1 MGQPNVVS
9 LSDAVRDEKRK
20 RRGNGDGSNPP
31 DQPPPEHFGD
41 DACPI
46 TPLGMLGG
54 TYWFFDINGELRSF
68 NAQQISQA
76 PQIVS
81 LFGGNTLWPT
91 GRFPQYDK
99 EGNPTNWFNARLVG
113 RWLVEQASRVGL
125 FQSDMPRRGVGVWA
139 AGDSAVALH
148 MGDIIRWLGD
158 EPHDQR
164 AGFSAHGALWPRAP
178 RTTRPGEPASADDAR
193 SLEAAFERWNW
204 ERKAEAAV
212 FLGLWAAGLLGAAI
226 RWRPHGL
233 VVGGP
238 GTGKTTLLELYAS
251 VSPLAFASNDFT
263 EAGIRQTISGRA
275 APLILDEAEGDIEG
289 MAKMQRVIELLR
301 RASGGEGARTAR
313 GSAGGQAQQFQVM
326 SPAILGAVLPPSL
339 LPADAS
345 RITRVDLMVKP
356 QDGPGLPDDA
366 ELARLRTLAPALWS
380 RALNGLPR
388 FRANLVAIRKELLG
402 RGCVPRLADQVGTIL
417 AAREMMVSDAT
428 LSDGEAHDL
437 ADDFRWLV
445 RTEEEQREDGG
456 PQAALNHILQSTA
469 DITWGGEHPTFGRLI
484 RQACNDDLSIS
495 KSANDA
501 LQEHGLMVAKFPKRG
516 DGPLRLYVADKHPR
530 LAKVFVGTQWAGGRW
545 KDDLRRLPGAEQ
557 PPDPQW
563 IGSAKPRCVVLPRD
577 LLPSEPV
584 P

>member
-9 LSDAVRDEKRK
+9 LSDAVRDDKRK
-20 RRGNGDGSNPP
+20 RRGDGGGGSHPP
-31 DQPPPEHFGD
+31 DEPPPEQFGD
-41 DACPI
+41 DSCPI
-46 TPLGMLGG
+46 TPLGMLAGH
-54 TYWFFDINGELRSF
+54 YWFFDKNGELRSF

-81 LFGGNTLWPT
+81 LFGGDTRWPT
-91 GRFPQYDK
+91 GRFPQLDR
-99 EGNPTNWFNARLVG
+99 EGNPTNWFSARLVG
-113 RWLVEQASRVGL
+113 RWLVEQSSRAGL
-125 FQSDMPRRGVGVWA
+125 FQSDMPRRGIGVWA
-139 AGDSAVALH
+139 AEGQVALH
-148 MGDIIRWLGD
+148 MGDFVRWLSD
-158 EPHDQR
+158 PQHDQR
-164 AGFSAHGALWPRAP
+164 AGFAAHGALWPRAP
-178 RTTRPGEPASADDAR
+178 RTPRPGEPASAEDAQ
-193 SLEAAFERWNW
+193 SLEAAFQRWNW
-204 ERKAEAAV
+204 ERPGEAGV

-251 VSPLAFASNDFT
+251 VSPLAFSSNDFT

-313 GSAGGQAQQFQVM
+313 GSAGGQAQQFLVM
-326 SPAILGAVLPPSL
+326 SPAILGAVLPPAL

-345 RITRVDLMVKP
+345 RITRVDLRVKP
-356 QDGPGLPDDA
+356 ENGPGLPDEA
-366 ELARLRTLAPALWS
+366 ELARLRALAPQLWS
-380 RALNGLPR
+380 RALNGLSR
-388 FRANLVAIRKELLG
+388 FRANLTALRAELLG

-417 AAREMMVSDAT
+417 AAREMMLSDEA
-428 LSDGEAHDL
+428 LSDGAAHDL

-445 RTEEEQREDGG
+445 QTEEEQREDGG

-484 RQACNDDLSIS
+484 RQALADTETSRQ
-495 KSANDA
+495 ANEA
-501 LQEHGLMVAKFPKRG
+501 LQEHGLMVAKYPKRG

-563 IGSAKPRCVVLPRD
+563 IGPAKPRCVVLPNE
-577 LLPSEPV
+577 LLPQEPK